1 MKISNSPVNN
11 SGAPAPLRGTI
22 KMAVVTACAAG
33 IFAAS
38 TFANPISVRPLR
50 GNYCSAM
57 APQGWFVKAENAQR
71 VAFGADLV
79 SGDGM
84 LGVGY
89 SVFGGG
95 TLTGLRGY
103 ETPDRA
109 VAMSLGTRLGNLRQ
123 LASNVFLAEYGTN
136 VFHGVAFY
144 EVFPAGRGGFMIV
157 LRTATT
163 ASRLWRQ
170 RAGEATA
177 VARSLHCNVPMV
189 KAAPDPPSLN
199 GQGKRAGG
207 NREDDTYYNQWL
219 EKEYYHNPKT
229 GENVWVSPST
239 DYHQTGPEGPGYYG
253 VDGNNTIKLDPGYRY

>member
-1 MKISNSPVNN
+1 MRRSNLPV
-11 SGAPAPLRGTI
+11 
-22 KMAVVTACAAG
+22 VVLTFAAG
-33 IFAAS
+33 VFAAS
-38 TFANPISVRPLR
+38 AVANPIAVRPLR

-95 TLTGLRGY
+95 TLTGMRGY

-170 RAGEATA
+170 RAGEAAA

-199 GQGKRAGG
+199 GNGRRAGG

-219 EKEYYHNPKT
+219 DKEYYHNPKT

-253 VDGNNTIKLDPGYRY
+253 VDGNNTIKLDPGYR